1 MCIQGDNIFF
11 EEKNDELLALLKGIL
26 TKAEVTKYQ
35 SFFASLIFMEL
46 EAEKEGGGNFGLA
59 SAMKTLKKI
68 SSTTAK
74 FGNSSFH

>member
-1 MCIQGDNIFF
+1 MGWPSLDSIP
-11 EEKNDELLALLKGIL
+11 IL
-26 TKAEVTKYQ
+26 WWWV
-35 SFFASLIFMEL
+35 SVNVFSGSLIFMEL

-74 FGNSSFH
+74 FGSSFH